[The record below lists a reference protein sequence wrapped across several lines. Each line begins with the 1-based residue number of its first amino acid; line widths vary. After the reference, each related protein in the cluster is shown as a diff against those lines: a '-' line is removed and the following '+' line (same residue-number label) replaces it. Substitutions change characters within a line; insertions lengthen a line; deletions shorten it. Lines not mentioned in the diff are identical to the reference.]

1 VGKVLVALIVL
12 IAAAVAY
19 EWMRT
24 SSAPAIPVADTTTQ
38 SADASAANTPPVGR
52 TDGSAAAPPAATRA
66 AIAAAGAKGPIDLQ
80 INSEADLLAAM
91 NSLGISD
98 LDDRM
103 TRWAISRG
111 YPEFD
116 QSGNYLRDQP
126 YQQYDEATLRGLAEA
141 DDMWAQQILAQNI
154 ASDRPEEA
162 LEWYRKA
169 AANGSVYAMQQMA
182 QLYHRMSTQLRGE
195 AVTAK
200 SGQAG
205 DDAPASTS
213 TPASPEVTAYAWL
226 VAAERSGWDATR
238 GASLIPLIGRKLSP
252 EQVGEACTMADSF
265 REQMGSERSSR
276 GLQPFARNPPP
287 IVYSA
292 EEMGASTQCHADESK
307 TFDLSGCREAEV
319 HTGNMSTRVWVC
331 SQG

>member
-1 VGKVLVALIVL
+1 MGKVLVALIVL

-24 SSAPAIPVADTTTQ
+24 ADAPAIPVAETTTQ
-38 SADASAANTPPVGR
+38 APDATQAAPQSVRGDSGR
-52 TDGSAAAPPAATRA
+52 APPAAAANRA
-66 AIAAAGAKGPIDLQ
+66 AITAGGNGPIDLQ

-91 NSLGISD
+91 NTLGISD
-98 LDDRM
+98 LDERM
-103 TRWAISRG
+103 TRWALSRG

-116 QSGNYLRDQP
+116 QSGNYLLDQP
-126 YQQYDEATLRGLAEA
+126 YQQYDEDTLRGLAEA

-154 ASDRPEEA
+154 AGDRPEEA

-182 QLYHRMSTQLRGE
+182 QLYHRMSTQLRGDGMTVKTE
-195 AVTAK
+195 QA
-200 SGQAG
+200 AG
-205 DDAPASTS
+205 DAAASETS
-213 TPASPEVTAYAWL
+213 PDVTAYAWL

-252 EQVGEACTMADSF
+252 EQVSEACAMADTL
-265 REQMGSERSSR
+265 RTELGSDRSSR

-307 TFDLSGCREAEV
+307 AFDLSECREADV
-319 HTGNMSTRVWVC
+319 HTGNTTTRVWVC
-331 SQG
+331 AQG

>member
-1 VGKVLVALIVL
+1 MGKVLIALIVL

-19 EWMRT
+19 EWMRAADT
-24 SSAPAIPVADTTTQ
+24 PAIPIAETTSDEPQATPRQ
-38 SADASAANTPPVGR
+38 VGGDSGNPATVPAAAAN
-52 TDGSAAAPPAATRA
+52 RA
-66 AIAAAGAKGPIDLQ
+66 AIAAAGNGPIDLQ

-91 NSLGISD
+91 NTLGISD

-103 TRWAISRG
+103 TRWALSRG

-116 QSGNYLRDQP
+116 QSGNYLLDQP
-126 YQQYDEATLRGLAEA
+126 YQQYDEDTLRGLAEA

-154 ASDRPEEA
+154 AGDRPEEA

-182 QLYHRMSTQLRGE
+182 QLYHRMSTRLAGNGLTAQTEQADGDSAAPQ
-195 AVTAK
+195 AV
-200 SGQAG
+200 
-205 DDAPASTS
+205 
-213 TPASPEVTAYAWL
+213 SPEVTAYAWL

-252 EQVGEACTMADSF
+252 EQVSEACSMADTL
-265 REQMGSERSSR
+265 RAELGSERSGR
-276 GLQPFARNPPP
+276 GLQPPARNPPP

-307 TFDLSGCREAEV
+307 AFDLSECRQADL
-319 HTGNMSTRVWVC
+319 HTGDTSTRVWVC
-331 SQG
+331 AKG

>member
-1 VGKVLVALIVL
+1 VGKVLVALILL

-24 SSAPAIPVADTTTQ
+24 SNAPAIPVADTTTQ
-38 SADASAANTPPVGR
+38 TADASKAATASAAGTTDAAAAVPAAAANR
-52 TDGSAAAPPAATRA
+52 
-66 AIAAAGAKGPIDLQ
+66 AAGAKGPIDLQ

-91 NSLGISD
+91 NSLGIND
-98 LDDRM
+98 LDERM
-103 TRWAISRG
+103 TRWALSRG

-116 QSGNYLRDQP
+116 QSGNYLLDQP
-126 YQQYDEATLRGLAEA
+126 YQQYDEETLRGLAEA

-154 ASDRPEEA
+154 AADRPEEA

-182 QLYHRMSTQLRGE
+182 QLYHRMSTQLRGD
-195 AVTAK
+195 AVTVK
-200 SGQAG
+200 NGQPAE
-205 DDAPASTS
+205 DDAASTS
-213 TPASPEVTAYAWL
+213 TSPEVTAYAWL

-238 GASLIPLIGRKLSP
+238 GASLIPLLGRKLSP
-252 EQVGEACTMADSF
+252 EQVGEACAMADTF

-307 TFDLSGCREAEV
+307 TFDLSRCREADV